1 MTTLFYVLGALVF
14 VFVILLI
21 IAPKTYDVSR
31 TIEVARPLPEVFD
44 YLKLLKNQDEWSP
57 WSKKDP
63 NMKKEFTGTD
73 GTVGAISSWKGN
85 KEVGEGEQEIT
96 GIEENQIIESRLRF
110 FKPWKSESDAYMSVE
125 ASGENTTRVIW
136 GFSGNNKFPMSIIM
150 IFMNMDKMVGKDFE
164 EGLGNLKSILE
175 KK

>member
-1 MTTLFYVLGALVF
+1 MTILFYILGALVL

-31 TIEVARPLPEVFD
+31 TVEVSRPLPEVFN

-63 NMKKEFTGTD
+63 NMQKEFTGTD
-73 GTVGAISSWKGN
+73 GTVGAIYSWKGN

-96 GIEENQIIESRLRF
+96 GIEENRIIESRLRF
-110 FKPWKSESDAYMSVE
+110 FKPWRSESDAYISVE
-125 ASGENTTRVIW
+125 ESGDNKTRVIW
-136 GFSGNNKFPMSIIM
+136 GLSGKNKFPVSILM

-164 EGLGNLKSILE
+164 EGLANLKSILE
-175 KK
+175 K